1 MAEAVA
7 IALAVAVIVLLLH
20 EVLGD
25 AMVAAAPDP
34 LLVYAAAVE
43 GMGNAR
49 TLDTILYGLSR
60 VLVSDVEPGRLNAV
74 TYYTYVYEAVY
85 VSEGKTS

>member
-1 MAEAVA
+1 MAA
-7 IALAVAVIVLLLH
+7 IVLLLH

-25 AMVAAAPDP
+25 AMVAAAPET

-43 GMGNAR
+43 GMGN
-49 TLDTILYGLSR
+49 THTIDTILYGLSR
-60 VLVSDVEPGRLNAV
+60 VLVSDVEPGGLNAV

-85 VSEGKTS
+85 VSEGKAS